1 MKPLP
6 LAILVILVWTVLV
19 IVGNWPRETAT
30 AKQPVHEEPELISSN
45 PPTLQ
50 IVEQPRYHLER

>member
-6 LAILVILVWTVLV
+6 LAILVILVWTILV
-19 IVGNWPRETAT
+19 IVGNWPRKTAR
-30 AKQPVHEEPELISSN
+30 KPVHEEPELISSN
-45 PPTLQ
+45 PPMLQ